1 MMAKISL
8 GNSFSAT
15 VNYVL
20 NENKNAE
27 LIDSQGIRT
36 KDKQTIID
44 SFSIQQSMRADI
56 AKPVYHISLDFSSQD
71 SDKITNELMAKIA
84 EEYLRKMN
92 ITNTQYIAVRHND
105 KEHPHIHLCINRI
118 DNNGKLIST
127 RYDHSRNESVCKEL
141 TKKYGLYYS
150 SGKERVKRE
159 RLRGRDKVKYEIYD
173 TLKVLVPQSN
183 GWHEL
188 SDKLKDEDIH
198 LKFVHKGKTTE
209 IQGVT
214 FSKNGYSFN
223 GSKIDRE
230 FSYSKINQQI
240 RSNNQPISIREN
252 PKNETDSNQGKS
264 FENERRTALP
274 DFKNIYSEEENTSNN
289 RKRKRRL

>member
-44 SFSIQQSMRADI
+44 SFSMQQSMRPEI
-56 AKPVYHISLDFSSQD
+56 TKPVYHISLGFSSQD
-71 SDKITNELMAKIA
+71 SDKITNELMTKIA
-84 EEYLRKMN
+84 EEYLEKMN

-118 DNNGKLIST
+118 NNNGKLIST
-127 RYDHSRNESVCKEL
+127 RYDHSRNESACKEL

-150 SGKERVKRE
+150 TGKERVKRE
-159 RLRGRDKVKYEIYD
+159 RLRGKDKVKYEIYD
-173 TLKVLVPQSN
+173 SLKVLIPQSN
-183 GWHEL
+183 SWQEL
-188 SDKLKDEDIH
+188 SDKLKNEDIH

-209 IQGVT
+209 IQGVI

-223 GSKIDRE
+223 GSKVDRE

-240 RSNNQPISIREN
+240 KSNNQPISIRESLRNKAN
-252 PKNETDSNQGKS
+252 PNQEKS
-264 FENERRTALP
+264 LENQRRTTLP
-274 DFKNIYSEEENTSNN
+274 DFNNIYSEEENTSNN